1 MNIVAII
8 RRRIKQL
15 NQVTG
20 IKVEA
25 FGSMSLI
32 HKRLLLRKILG
43 KLQAR
48 YRVGVDKS
56 LIVRQEQ
63 C

>member
-8 RRRIKQL
+8 WRRVKWL
-15 NQVTG
+15 NQPTG

-25 FGSMSLI
+25 FGLLNMI

-48 YRVGVDKS
+48 YRVGVGKS
-56 LIVRQEQ
+56 LIVRRE
-63 C
+63 

>member
-1 MNIVAII
+1 MAQSAYGY
-8 RRRIKQL
+8 KGGGFGLL
-15 NQVTG
+15 N
-20 IKVEA
+20 
-25 FGSMSLI
+25 MI

-43 KLQAR
+43 MLQAR

-63 C
+63 CQRRRYGTTI

>member
-1 MNIVAII
+1 
-8 RRRIKQL
+8 
-15 NQVTG
+15 
-20 IKVEA
+20 
-25 FGSMSLI
+25 MSLI

-43 KLQAR
+43 MLQAR